1 LQPSTFFSH
10 VPAFEIDV
18 ATFLPECSSCFTDC
32 SHGHGDTL
40 VTMMRLATFN
50 IESLDL
56 GPEMDVPFADRIA
69 VLRPALQHIA
79 ADILCLQEV
88 NGQHVAGAPERR
100 LVALDMLLQGTRY
113 ETYQRAATTGP
124 SGRGAASVHN
134 LVTLSRFPIR
144 QQRQVRHE
152 HVKPV
157 LHKYLTGTAKA
168 NEPAPIEF
176 DRPLLL
182 TELELPGGEGLH
194 LINLHLR
201 AARASSV
208 PGEKLRSSQWRTTS
222 GWAEGYFL
230 SALKRSAQALELRL
244 LLDDIFARNPRSL
257 IAVAGDFNAE
267 DHETPLE
274 LAVATPEETGNA
286 ALASQSL
293 MVLDRHIPVTRRWSV
308 LHRGQP
314 KMLDHILASQMLSSR
329 LRNIEVH
336 NEPLRAAAAGDAR
349 TTGNR
354 GSSHAPLVADFAG
367 DETTLAGASRQAS

>member
-1 LQPSTFFSH
+1 M
-10 VPAFEIDV
+10 
-18 ATFLPECSSCFTDC
+18 
-32 SHGHGDTL
+32 
-40 VTMMRLATFN
+40 MMRLATFN

-56 GPEMDVPFADRIA
+56 RSDMDVPFADRIA
-69 VLRPALQHIA
+69 VLRPALQYIA

-144 QQRQVRHE
+144 QQRQVRHQ
-152 HVKPV
+152 HVMPP
-157 LHKYLTGTAKA
+157 LHSYLTGTAKA
-168 NEPAPIEF
+168 NEPAAIEF

-194 LINLHLR
+194 VINLHLR

-208 PGEKLRSSQWRTTS
+208 PGEKLGRSQWRSTS

-244 LLDDIFARNPRSL
+244 LLDDIFARNSQPL
-257 IAVAGDFNAE
+257 LAVAGDFNAE
-267 DHETPLE
+267 AHETALE
-274 LAVATPEETGNA
+274 LVVASPEESGNA

-293 MVLDRHIPVTRRWSV
+293 IVIDRHIPIDRRWSV
-308 LHRGQP
+308 LHRGQA
-314 KMLDHILASQMLSSR
+314 KMLDHILASERLFSR
-329 LRNIEVH
+329 LRNIMVH
-336 NEPLRAAAAGDAR
+336 NEHLRADTPGDAR
-349 TTGNR
+349 TTGNG

-367 DETTLAGASRQAS
+367 AQTT